1 MTWDYYNIKKEDGKA
16 TDEEVMREIRESFG
30 AFNEKVG
37 KILIAIQALKHD
49 PDMKSI
55 ISQMKKIAP
64 KTAKRVLDSV
74 DKVERVA
81 RENLTVD
88 NLFDYDELRDV
99 ILGYEPYNDNE
110 FSQYSTKRTG
120 SKY

>member
-30 AFNEKVG
+30 VFNDKVG
-37 KILIAIQALKHD
+37 KILQAIEGLAAD
-49 PDMKSI
+49 PDLKELRNK
-55 ISQMKKIAP
+55 MKKIAP

-81 RENLTVD
+81 QENLMMD
-88 NLFDYDELRDV
+88 NLFDMDKLESL

-110 FSQYSTKRTG
+110 FAQYRTKRTG
-120 SKY
+120 KKY